1 MKDGQPAKSF
11 DISDE
16 EFANDDVLKNVTQ
29 AIDSE
34 IANDETSIEISG
46 NKSPI
51 SPAYEVATE
60 KKEALPK
67 PQVPSDFD
75 TVLSNT
81 KTKIDLAIATATT
94 AQDPQKHLQQTM
106 AELHEDAAMLTTLSP
121 TEHQQYQIE
130 SLQFLCN
137 ALIRNA
143 KLATKMTRIVNTDQ
157 VTKAVN
163 KTMLMKDFNPTP
175 LNLDQF
181 LHHPSAAEIW
191 TLANTHNSDFDKDN
205 AAWGK
210 WWMIL
215 VQDQN
220 PRLRL
225 RRALHH
231 IRQFNYLTSVT
242 FTDFGQNPT
251 RFSTE
256 WLVIQLTRLGDHLL
270 AAHIKKECGFNWP
283 YEYYKMASLFARNRM
298 VKVVEIF
305 TQLDKLWPAGVRMNF
320 HYSQPA
326 FNDCILQ
333 FEESDDVVGKIPI
346 MKKMKHRHEEIFG
359 GPNVATRHA
368 EDVVEDGGEIV
379 DDDDDD
385 MDDDFV
391 QPSTQTQPTTS
402 QQESAPSFPIRK
414 KQKRAPQPP
423 VVSDD
428 DSDYNPWNPL
438 EPRKTISY
446 ADLFN

>member
-1 MKDGQPAKSF
+1 MKEGQPTKSF

-16 EFANDDVLKNVTQ
+16 EFANDEVLKNVTQ

-34 IANDETSIEISG
+34 IANDETSIEVSG

-51 SPAYEVATE
+51 SPPYEVATE

-67 PQVPSDFD
+67 PKIQSDLD
-75 TVLSNT
+75 TALSNT
-81 KTKIDLAIATATT
+81 KTKIDLAIATAAK
-94 AQDPQKHLQQTM
+94 AQDPQISLQRTM
-106 AELHEDAAMLTTLSP
+106 EELKEDSAMLSLP
-121 TEHQQYQIE
+121 VAEHQQYQIQ

-175 LNLDQF
+175 LNLEQF
-181 LHHPSAAEIW
+181 LHHPSAAEVW
-191 TLANTHNSDFDKDN
+191 ALANTHNSDFDKDN
-205 AAWGK
+205 AAWGQ

-225 RRALHH
+225 RRTLHH
-231 IRQFNYLTSVT
+231 IKQFNYLTSVT
-242 FTDFGQNPT
+242 FTDFGHNPT
-251 RFSTE
+251 RYSTE

-270 AAHIKKECGFNWP
+270 ASQFRKECGFNWP
-283 YEYYKMASLFARNRM
+283 YEYYKMASLIARNRM

-326 FNDCILQ
+326 FNDCVLQ
-333 FEESDDVVGKIPI
+333 FEESDELVGKIPI
-346 MKKMKHRHEEIFG
+346 MKKMRHRHDDIFG
-359 GPNVATRHA
+359 GPNVATRHDD
-368 EDVVEDGGEIV
+368 EVVEDGGEIT
-379 DDDDDD
+379 DDDDDEEHD
-385 MDDDFV
+385 EDYV
-391 QPSTQTQPTTS
+391 QPVSQKPPQPV
-402 QQESAPSFPIRK
+402 QGESEPAFPVRK

-423 VVSDD
+423 AISDD
-428 DSDYNPWNPL
+428 ESEYNPWNPL

-446 ADLFN
+446 ADLFH